1 VPDESKTG
9 RADQGVTGKSGR
21 DALEVG
27 AVGGSK
33 PRAVGGNKALGR
45 GLSALARP
53 ASAGRES
60 TGTGSSPR

>member
-1 VPDESKTG
+1 VPDETGAG
-9 RADQGVTGKSGR
+9 RADEGVTGKADA
-21 DALEVG
+21 DALKKG
-27 AVGGSK
+27 AAS
-33 PRAVGGNKALGR
+33 GNKALGR